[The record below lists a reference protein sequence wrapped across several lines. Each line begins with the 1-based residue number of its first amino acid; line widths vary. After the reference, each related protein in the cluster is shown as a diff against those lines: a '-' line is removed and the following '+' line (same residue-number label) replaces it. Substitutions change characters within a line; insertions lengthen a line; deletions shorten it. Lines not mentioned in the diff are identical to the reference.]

1 MLGLKTSSTMPS
13 TSSLN
18 SFASWCFEL
27 SSGLSE
33 IASLLSS
40 SACGFGLL
48 KTASN
53 ATKNRPGLLPRNHP
67 DLEEFGSSGFLLIEK
82 RLNLVKKH
90 KVFGCC
96 VEICVQSEQ
105 RKLSSY
111 RLPFS
116 LSECLFRCLQAE
128 QQRLRPRSANNGE
141 QGFIL
146 GI

>member
-1 MLGLKTSSTMPS
+1 MPSAGRPS

-82 RLNLVKKH
+82 RLNLVS
-90 KVFGCC
+90 G
-96 VEICVQSEQ
+96 
-105 RKLSSY
+105 
-111 RLPFS
+111 PP
-116 LSECLFRCLQAE
+116 A
-128 QQRLRPRSANNGE
+128 PRSFFLFNLMFALLEERSALISSSAMCINHS
-141 QGFIL
+141 FR
-146 GI
+146 